1 MKIKE
6 ILKDSVIFD
15 DGVQL
20 YSNGD
25 LKAEAEQRY
34 IHSMYDVWE
43 TPKPYFSYVSSG
55 DWLGNLDVPEDVRQK
70 LMKKFVI
77 GPEDTVIDVGVYA
90 GWNTVRMSQQANL
103 VFAIEADKDNCKM
116 VEKNIQAN
124 GIKNIILIN
133 MAAGAEPGE
142 MTFYH
147 SNHGQAKSLFRKS
160 LHKVVRTEKIKVDK
174 IDNVIKSATF
184 VTLDINLGDLDALRG
199 MEKLLIKDDLRII
212 AAGFYTQGKV
222 QSCYLI
228 KEYLDSLG
236 YHVYIGKMGRVY
248 ATKNL
253 D

>member
-20 YSNGD
+20 YSNGN
-25 LKAEAEQRY
+25 LKDEAEQRY

-43 TPKPYFSYVSSG
+43 TPKSYFSYVSRG
-55 DWLGNLDVPEDVRQK
+55 DWLGNLEVPEDVRQK

-77 GPEDTVIDVGVYA
+77 GPEDTLIDVGVYA
-90 GWNTVRMSQQANL
+90 GWNTVRMSQQANI

-116 VEKNIQAN
+116 IEKNIQAN

-133 MAAGAEPGE
+133 MAAGAERGE

-147 SNHGQAKSLFRKS
+147 GAHEQEKSLYPSS
-160 LHKVVRTEKIKVDK
+160 LRKVVRSEVMKVDK

-184 VTLDINLGDLDALRG
+184 VTLDINLGDLDALKG
-199 MEKLLIKDDLRII
+199 MENLLINNDMRII
-212 AAGFYTQGKV
+212 AAGFYSQGKV
-222 QSCYLI
+222 KSCYLI

-248 ATKNL
+248 ALKKL